1 MLVVRNS
8 VSEDFIVPNTV
19 LIYSAA
25 IAGVAFNGI
34 DNTALNLLIF
44 LLDFDVSRIH
54 KND

>member
-34 DNTALNLLIF
+34 DNTALNLL
-44 LLDFDVSRIH
+44 
-54 KND
+54 NDAGMVGLSILRTR